1 MDKKGR
7 MNAAFNYLR
16 DHGFGKSAD
25 KGQST
30 ADTDSGKAN
39 AAADAAA
46 AKA

>member
-1 MDKKGR
+1 MDKKER

-46 AKA
+46 AKT

>member
-1 MDKKGR
+1 MDKKER
-7 MNAAFNYLR
+7 MNAAFNYLLDR
-16 DHGFGKSAD
+16 VFGKSAD

-39 AAADAAA
+39 ADTAAAA